1 MSSEIQK
8 IDLEGE
14 YFHVRF
20 NDPDNFDEIRTPDW
34 ASNVAQSISRGSKI
48 RMGHVSNGDEWSIQ
62 SILIKKQAGEEK
74 AREQARKVRDKL
86 DER

>member
-1 MSSEIQK
+1 MTSEIQK
-8 IDLEGE
+8 VDLEGE

-20 NDPDNFDEIRTPDW
+20 NDPGNFDEIRTPDW
-34 ASNVAQSISRGSKI
+34 ASNVAESVSSGSKI

-62 SILIKKQAGEEK
+62 SVLIRKHAGEEK
-74 AREQARKVRDKL
+74 ARERALKIRDKL